1 MRTSR
6 ALLAALAVA
15 GASVVVA
22 AQTYV
27 PQRVYASA
35 QKRFADFESLAA
47 AVAKADVV
55 FVGEQ
60 HDSVNTHRFEREF
73 LEAVQ
78 RRRSDVVL
86 SLEMFERDVQEP
98 LAHFSMGHIEESAF
112 LSEARPW
119 PQYARDYK
127 PLVDFALAQSW
138 SIVAANVPRDIAAAV
153 SKSGMSAL
161 DARPDAEKAWFA
173 HDRDCAPKGAYFD
186 RFREAMTGHEKDAPS
201 MDAATLTRYYE
212 SQCLKDETMAESIA
226 QAYAA
231 GSIGGKRPLVISI
244 NGSFHSDY
252 GDGTVSRTRRRL
264 PGKQI
269 VVITVLPVDNLDTLK
284 PDKDLRKRAD
294 WAVFTVK

>member
-6 ALLAALAVA
+6 ALLTVAALA

-22 AQTYV
+22 AQSYV

-35 QKRFADFESLAA
+35 PKRFADFETLAA
-47 AVAKADVV
+47 AIAKADVV

-60 HDSVNTHRFEREF
+60 HDNVDTHRIEREL

-78 RRRSDVVL
+78 RRRGDVVL

-98 LAHFSMGHIEESAF
+98 LAHFSMGHIEESEF

-119 PQYARDYK
+119 TQYARDYK
-127 PLVDFALAQSW
+127 PLVDFALAQNW

-153 SKSGMSAL
+153 SKSGTSAL
-161 DARPDAEKAWFA
+161 DARPEAEQAWFA
-173 HDRDCAPKGAYFD
+173 HDRECAPKGAYFD
-186 RFREAMTGHEKDAPS
+186 RFRDAMTGHEQDAPS

-226 QAYAA
+226 QAYTA
-231 GSIGGKRPLVISI
+231 GSIGGKRPLVISV

-269 VVITVLPVDNLDTLK
+269 VVVTVLPVENLDTLK

-294 WAVFTVK
+294 WVVFTIK

>member
-6 ALLAALAVA
+6 ALLIAIAVA
-15 GASVVVA
+15 GASAAAA

-60 HDSVNTHRFEREF
+60 HDNVDTHRIEREL

-78 RRRSDVVL
+78 RRRGDVVL

-98 LAHFSMGHIEESAF
+98 LAHFSMGHTEESEF
-112 LSEARPW
+112 LSQARPW
-119 PQYARDYK
+119 TQYARDYK
-127 PLVDFALAQSW
+127 PLVDFALAQNW
-138 SIVAANVPRDIAAAV
+138 SIVAANVPREIAAAV

-161 DARPDAEKAWFA
+161 DTRPDAEKAWFA
-173 HDRDCAPKGAYFD
+173 HDRECAPKGAYFD

-226 QAYAA
+226 QAYTA
-231 GSIGGKRPLVISI
+231 GSIGGKRPLVIGI

-269 VVITVLPVDNLDTLK
+269 VVVTVLPVENLDTLK

-294 WAVFTVK
+294 WIVFTIK